1 KSKRSR
7 SFETASLLIF
17 LFHVFAHAR
26 GTQFA
31 SHVSVN
37 TPAHSFRHG
46 VGDPLP
52 TRQGY
57 RSSRHESYRLLRNL
71 VYPDD
76 IEKKTYKEL
85 VEVLDK
91 HFKPK
96 QCSFVE
102 KAKFYGATRSP
113 GETLG
118 DWAARLRGL
127 ACYCEFGT
135 ALDMVLLDRFVLGLG
150 MGHERDKLFEQD
162 YKSLTF
168 AKALEIAEKA
178 ECAREAKKV
187 DTSGAD
193 VIVKQEPV
201 FRVGSDGPPVRQM
214 QQRGSGGGG
223 YPRVMPRIPFDSEE
237 RRGDGVNSLSWP
249 YDAQQETYIPVLP
262 PSPYKVDSPDP
273 ESLWPEG
280 LFLPPLGASRF
291 GFGRRTD
298 AEPEIVDP
306 YLVEGSEAVAAVGRA
321 RQHGVYYFHDV
332 PHIESLLANQEL
344 RALNRLQPHR
354 VASIRHTW
362 PYNRP

>member
-1 KSKRSR
+1 M
-7 SFETASLLIF
+7 SFIGKLSVFDHKTGDWLIF
-17 LFHVFAHAR
+17 KGKLTKFLLLNSIEDSNKSAVLLTYF
-26 GTQFA
+26 
-31 SHVSVN
+31 S
-37 TPAHSFRHG
+37 
-46 VGDPLP
+46 D
-52 TRQGY
+52 
-57 RSSRHESYRLLRNL
+57 ESYRLLRNL

-76 IEKKTYKEL
+76 IETKTYKEL
-85 VEVLDK
+85 VDVLDK

-201 FRVGSDGPPVRQM
+201 FRVGSDGRSSD
-214 QQRGSGGGG
+214 RS
-223 YPRVMPRIPFDSEE
+223 D
-237 RRGDGVNSLSWP
+237 RRAP
-249 YDAQQETYIPVLP
+249 
-262 PSPYKVDSPDP
+262 
-273 ESLWPEG
+273 
-280 LFLPPLGASRF
+280 
-291 GFGRRTD
+291 
-298 AEPEIVDP
+298 
-306 YLVEGSEAVAAVGRA
+306 GRA
-321 RQHGVYYFHDV
+321 TSGSSSRYQRDSDV
-332 PHIESLLANQEL
+332 PRCIVCGMKNHNSDKCRYKSLRCQKCGEKGHLKKVCKVRVNCMETQGQDSDTTCQDCKECEL
-344 RALNRLQPHR
+344 FNLRFPE
-354 VASIRHTW
+354 
-362 PYNRP
+362 